1 MNCLRIMFDC
11 VGVYIMELIRE
22 LELELELDFPIFGVI
37 NISCGVLL
45 PGLGVSV
52 LI

>member
-1 MNCLRIMFDC
+1 MFDC

-22 LELELELDFPIFGVI
+22 LELELELELEFPIFGVI
-37 NISCGVLL
+37 YISCGVLL
-45 PGLGVSV
+45 PGLSVSV